1 MLVFISDLHL
11 VDGTAGEH
19 NVPSRAFGY
28 FFQDVAASVTP
39 RTEEIKLVFL
49 GDIFDLLRTEKWFD
63 FPVAERPW
71 GTQETQIEAHANEI
85 FEAIKNHPENFQTY
99 TLLSGTLKDR
109 FNLPCEP
116 ERIYIPGNHDRLC
129 NKYPSLRTKV
139 ADFLG
144 LHHNPTQPFA
154 HSYQN
159 VNYGVFA
166 RHGHE
171 FDKYNYEGGRA
182 YSQHDY
188 LRVPI
193 GDPITT
199 ELVAK
204 LPYKMAERVATLPL
218 TPQEK
223 VNLRRNFE
231 EIENVR
237 PLAAIVD
244 WFLYQVRQL
253 RWLKE
258 VIEEVVDEI
267 IREFN
272 NLDFVKGWYRD
283 HDKWTNPFDEAD
295 RIQMV
300 LYLLEKFKIFSTEKI
315 SSLLENAKDYFMT
328 DDLLKAA
335 PDEYLHLDS
344 RVRYVVYGHTH
355 EALTVPIRTV
365 PQNSGNAE
373 QVYLNTGTWRARHRQ
388 AEKDRSFITWKNMT
402 YVFFYQ
408 AGEREAD
415 FPVFETWTG
424 GLKTI

>member
-1 MLVFISDLHL
+1 MLIFISDLHL

-28 FFQDVAASVTP
+28 FFQDVAASATP

-49 GDIFDLLRTEKWFD
+49 GDIFDLIRTEKWFD
-63 FPVAERPW
+63 FPVQERPW
-71 GTQETQIEAHANEI
+71 GSNEPQIEAHANSI
-85 FEAIKNHPENFQTY
+85 FEAIKNHPENQQTY
-99 TLLSGTLKDR
+99 GLLSGSLKDR
-109 FNLPCEP
+109 FGLPVEP
-116 ERIYIPGNHDRLC
+116 QRIYIPGNHDRLC
-129 NKYPSLRTKV
+129 NKYPSLRAKV
-139 ADFLG
+139 SDFLH
-144 LHHNPTQPFA
+144 LQHDPDQPFA
-154 HSYQN
+154 YNFQD
-159 VNYGVFA
+159 VDYGVFA

-171 FDKYNYEGGRA
+171 FDKYNYEGGKS
-182 YSQHDY
+182 YTHQDY

-204 LPYKMAERVATLPL
+204 MPYKMTERIATLPL

-223 VNLRRNFE
+223 ARLRKNFE

-237 PLAAIVD
+237 PLSAVID
-244 WFLYQVRQL
+244 WLLYQVRQR

-258 VIEEVVDEI
+258 VIEDVVDEI

-272 NLDFVKGWYRD
+272 ELDFVKGWYRD
-283 HDKWTNPFDEAD
+283 HDKWTDPFDEAD
-295 RIQMV
+295 RIQAV
-300 LYLLEKFKIFSTEKI
+300 LFLLERFKIFSTEKI
-315 SSLLENAKDYFMT
+315 TSLLAKAKDYLVK
-328 DDLLKAA
+328 DELLEAA
-335 PDEYLHLDS
+335 PEEYLHLEP
-344 RVRYVVYGHTH
+344 RIRYVVYGHTH

-365 PQNSGNAE
+365 LSNAGTAE
-373 QVYLNTGTWRARHRQ
+373 HVYLNSGTWRARHRR
-388 AEKDRSFITWKNMT
+388 AIRDDSFITWKNMT
-402 YVFFYQ
+402 YLFSYQ